1 MAITVAP
8 LTTTV
13 LGAVEDR
20 YAGIASGINN
30 AVSRV
35 AALLAIAVLNIFV
48 LQAFKSNLIAYMDTL
63 KVPPTVRQALVA
75 QSSKLAGTEVP
86 PGIEGALRAALS
98 RAIALSF
105 VDAFRLAMWIGAG
118 LALAGALCA
127 LFLVE
132 GKTKKDSQ
140 GNT

>member
-1 MAITVAP
+1 MLLCGAI
-8 LTTTV
+8 
-13 LGAVEDR
+13 
-20 YAGIASGINN
+20 

-48 LQAFKSNLIAYMDTL
+48 LQAFKRNLTGYMDAL
-63 KVPPTVRQALVA
+63 KVSPTVRQALEA

-86 PGIEGALRAALS
+86 PGMEGALRDALS

-105 VDAFRLAMWIGAG
+105 VDAFRLAMGIGAG
-118 LALAGALCA
+118 LALGGALCA

-132 GKTKKDSQ
+132 GKKKKDSQ
-140 GNT
+140 RNT